1 MIWGVNAN
9 SLLLLIRDI
18 NLAVGTKSCQ
28 IRHNDI
34 SYVIR
39 MSKIKIKNTKIP
51 LGIDDDLRS
60 QWELP
65 LWRSQ
70 YYKQLS
76 TVRKSLLL
84 RWFKI
89 NVVAILL
96 AILLGRLI
104 YLNTTI
110 DISETT
116 LSTLSIGI
124 MTASAAILTIITA
137 FLIFWFGSAINNL
150 KNVRDNIG
158 EALVKLDEI
167 IDEVR
172 PYEAGPKED
181 VTGDLREKV
190 IHLAEVSKK
199 FRSALRVLSGRFY
212 RAGIG
217 TYYADTS
224 MYRLDSVVK
233 NEGGKWFVA
242 YAKAFEGFEAHDYC
256 MKIRREAIAV
266 SKRLGDLNN
275 ESMRASG
282 QLKQI
287 VEFIPT
293 LISMLLVFAFALL
306 VAFLSGITYGSSLEI
321 TLLPVTKI
329 ILSLIMIV
337 LIVVH
342 LGSLVQYLWSLVSS
356 KYLFYEANRIVELDA
371 SKALEKEHELDY
383 HEALTK
389 DVEIMM
395 EVIRKRKGGEP

>member
-1 MIWGVNAN
+1 M
-9 SLLLLIRDI
+9 
-18 NLAVGTKSCQ
+18 
-28 IRHNDI
+28 
-34 SYVIR
+34 
-39 MSKIKIKNTKIP
+39 KNTKRP
-51 LGIDDDLRS
+51 LGIDEDFSL

-76 TVRKSLLL
+76 AVRKSLLF
-84 RWFKI
+84 RWLKI
-89 NVVAILL
+89 NTVAILF

-110 DISETT
+110 DISGNSLEA
-116 LSTLSIGI
+116 LSIGI
-124 MTASAAILTIITA
+124 MTASAAVLTIITA

-167 IDEVR
+167 KDEVR
-172 PYEAGPKED
+172 PYEAGPKEG
-181 VTGDLREKV
+181 VTGGLREKV
-190 IHLAEVSKK
+190 IHLADVSKR
-199 FRSALRVLSGRFY
+199 FGSALRVLSGRFY
-212 RAGIG
+212 RAGVG
-217 TYYADTS
+217 TYYEDTS

-233 NEGGKWFVA
+233 NEAGKWFVA
-242 YAKAFEGFEAHDYC
+242 YARAFEGIKARDYC
-256 MKIRREAIAV
+256 MKIWREATAI
-266 SKRLGDLNN
+266 SKRLWDLNN

-306 VAFLSGITYGSSLEI
+306 VSFLSGTTYGSSLET

-329 ILSLIMIV
+329 ILSLIMII

-356 KYLFYEANRIVELDA
+356 KYLFYEANRIVELDN
-371 SKALEKEHELDY
+371 SEALEKDYKLDY
-383 HEALTK
+383 DEALTK
-389 DVEIMM
+389 DFEIMM
-395 EVIRKRKGGEP
+395 EVTKERKGGEP

>member
-1 MIWGVNAN
+1 MGA
-9 SLLLLIRDI
+9 
-18 NLAVGTKSCQ
+18 CQ
-28 IRHNDI
+28 IDEDFSI
-34 SYVIR
+34 
-39 MSKIKIKNTKIP
+39 
-51 LGIDDDLRS
+51 
-60 QWELP
+60 QWEFS

-76 TVRKSLLL
+76 MVKKSLLF
-84 RWFKI
+84 RWLKI
-89 NVVAILL
+89 NIVAILF

-110 DISETT
+110 DISETS
-116 LSTLSIGI
+116 LLTLSIGI

-172 PYEAGPKED
+172 PWEAGPKED

-190 IHLAEVSKK
+190 IHLAGASKK

-212 RAGIG
+212 RAGVG
-217 TYYADTS
+217 TYYEDTS

-233 NEGGKWFVA
+233 NEGSKWFVA
-242 YAKAFEGFEAHDYC
+242 YARAFEGIEARDYC
-256 MKIRREAIAV
+256 MKIWREATAV
-266 SKRLGDLNN
+266 SKRLWDLNN

-293 LISMLLVFAFALL
+293 LISVLLVFAFALL
-306 VAFLSGITYGSSLEI
+306 VSFLSGITYGSS

-329 ILSLIMIV
+329 ILSLIMII

-342 LGSLVQYLWSLVSS
+342 LGSLVQYLWTLVSS
-356 KYLFYEANRIVELDA
+356 KYLFYEANRIYNMDT
-371 SKALEKEHELDY
+371 SKAMEKEYELDY
-383 HEALTK
+383 QEALTK
-389 DVEIMM
+389 DVEVMMRIMR
-395 EVIRKRKGGEP
+395 ERKDEEP